1 MTSPSKIN
9 IATFSAF
16 GLTVIPEWHHE
27 DLVSENERKSDRI
40 QDLELANQ
48 GLRDRLSMITDQRE
62 LKATNL
68 YSANEKIKLM
78 RQENKSLEFN
88 RTHNLLRIQQLQDQV
103 EKTAQSDRD
112 TNELIEGLNAH
123 IATLNENVLAARKD
137 LSAIQLAYRK
147 TLAVNTALDLKLGEA
162 IAELSKTELQ
172 YNEQTVQIAG
182 LERSRKALLS
192 DFDNSK
198 QTVNISLDN
207 HRIDMLKA
215 WDNLELTIKGKRAS

>member
-48 GLRDRLSMITDQRE
+48 GLRDRLSMITDQKE

-123 IATLNENVLAARKD
+123 IVTLNENVLAARKD

-162 IAELSKTELQ
+162 IAQLSKTELQ